1 MSEYTVIFSNKK
13 DYKTAIVCMV
23 EDADLKS
30 LCSIFRQES
39 YL

>member
-13 DYKTAIVCMV
+13 DYETAIVYGGG
-23 EDADLKS
+23 ADLKP